1 MIKIVILLTLAVL
14 FSLRKLPRLFPML
27 LHRVY
32 PQPFPMCPHRQ
43 NRPSASLGNVRPTK
57 SELDSRAIE
66 LKEMLLQLHTPKYP
80 FRLAVSDRH
89 TKRRLGTYFPAKSRI
104 VVYARNRMGMQDT
117 AIHEY
122 AHHVTDTEI
131 GHFPRCHGK
140 MFKRTY
146 SQLIDIY
153 NSTHQ
158 PQIVPDRRYY
168 IRNVESA
175 F

>member
-1 MIKIVILLTLAVL
+1 MIKIVLIFALSVL
-14 FSLRKLPRLFPML
+14 FSHWKLRKPNKSSKHVRDTSPY
-27 LHRVY
+27 V
-32 PQPFPMCPHRQ
+32 PKP
-43 NRPSASLGNVRPTK
+43 LGDVRPTK
-57 SELDSRAIE
+57 GELDSRAIE

-89 TKRRLGTYFPAKSRI
+89 TKRRLGTYFPDKSRI
-104 VVYARNRMGMQDT
+104 IVYARNRMEMRDT

-153 NSTHQ
+153 NNTHQ

-168 IRNVESA
+168 IRK
-175 F
+175 

>member
-1 MIKIVILLTLAVL
+1 MIKIVVIVIFVLVLLH
-14 FSLRKLPRLFPML
+14 SLRNQCKPKKLPRRLRNTSPY
-27 LHRVY
+27 V
-32 PQPFPMCPHRQ
+32 PKP
-43 NRPSASLGNVRPTK
+43 LGDVRPTK
-57 SELDSRAIE
+57 GELDSRAVE

-89 TKRRLGTYFPAKSRI
+89 PKCRLGTYFPDKSRI
-104 VVYARNRMGMQDT
+104 IVYARNTMGMRDT

-122 AHHVTDTEI
+122 AHHVTETEI
-131 GHFPRCHGK
+131 GFFPRRHGK

-153 NSTHQ
+153 NNTHQ
-158 PQIVPDRRYY
+158 HRITPDTRYY
-168 IRNVESA
+168 LRSNKPT

>member
-1 MIKIVILLTLAVL
+1 MIKVGAIIILILAVL
-14 FSLRKLPRLFPML
+14 FSIKEHCKPKKTTKRRFQNLSPCVPK
-27 LHRVY
+27 
-32 PQPFPMCPHRQ
+32 PFDITR
-43 NRPSASLGNVRPTK
+43 STK
-57 SELDSRAIE
+57 GELDSRAVE

-89 TKRRLGTYFPAKSRI
+89 TKRRLGTYFLDKSRI
-104 VVYARNRMGMQDT
+104 IVYARNRMGMLDT

-131 GHFPRCHGK
+131 GRFPRCHGK

-153 NSTHQ
+153 NNTHQ
-158 PQIVPDRRYY
+158 PRITPDKRYY
-168 IRNVESA
+168 LKNNKST

>member
-1 MIKIVILLTLAVL
+1 MIKIVIILTLAVL
-14 FSLRKLPRLFPML
+14 FLLRKLRKPNKSPK
-27 LHRVY
+27 RVRDISPY
-32 PQPFPMCPHRQ
+32 VPK
-43 NRPSASLGNVRPTK
+43 LIDNVRPTK
-57 SELDSRAIE
+57 GELDSRAVE

-89 TKRRLGTYFPAKSRI
+89 TKRRLGTYFPDKSRI
-104 VVYARNRMGMQDT
+104 IVYARNRMEMRDT

-153 NSTHQ
+153 NNTCQ

-168 IRNVESA
+168 IRK
-175 F
+175 

>member
-1 MIKIVILLTLAVL
+1 MIKIAIILTLVVL
-14 FSLRKLPRLFPML
+14 FSLRKHCKPKKKSSR
-27 LHRVY
+27 RVRNVSPY
-32 PQPFPMCPHRQ
+32 VPKP
-43 NRPSASLGNVRPTK
+43 LGDVRPTK
-57 SELDSRAIE
+57 GELDCRAVE

-89 TKRRLGTYFPAKSRI
+89 TKRRLGTYFPDKSRI
-104 VVYARNRMGMQDT
+104 IVYARNRMGMLNT

-131 GHFPRCHGK
+131 GRFPRCHGK

-153 NSTHQ
+153 NNTHQ
-158 PQIVPDRRYY
+158 LRITPDTRYY
-168 IRNVESA
+168 LRNNKPI

>member
-1 MIKIVILLTLAVL
+1 MIKIVIILALAVL
-14 FSLRKLPRLFPML
+14 FSLRK
-27 LHRVY
+27 HRKPNKSPKRVRDISPY
-32 PQPFPMCPHRQ
+32 VPK
-43 NRPSASLGNVRPTK
+43 LIDNVRPTK
-57 SELDSRAIE
+57 GELDSRAVE
-66 LKEMLLQLHTPKYP
+66 LKEMLLQLYTPKYP

-89 TKRRLGTYFPAKSRI
+89 TKRRLGTYFPDKSRI
-104 VVYARNRMGMQDT
+104 IVYARNRMEMRDT

-153 NSTHQ
+153 NNTRQ

-168 IRNVESA
+168 IRK
-175 F
+175 

>member
-1 MIKIVILLTLAVL
+1 MIKIAIILTLVVL
-14 FSLRKLPRLFPML
+14 FSLRKHCKPKKKSSR
-27 LHRVY
+27 RVRNVSPY
-32 PQPFPMCPHRQ
+32 VPKP
-43 NRPSASLGNVRPTK
+43 LGDVRPTK
-57 SELDSRAIE
+57 GELDSRAVE

-89 TKRRLGTYFPAKSRI
+89 PKCRLGTYFPDKSRI
-104 VVYARNRMGMQDT
+104 IVYARNTMGMRDT

-122 AHHVTDTEI
+122 AHHVTETEI
-131 GHFPRCHGK
+131 GFFPRRHGK

-153 NSTHQ
+153 NSTYQ
-158 PQIVPDRRYY
+158 SQIIPDSRYY
-168 IRNVESA
+168 IKNNNPA

>member
-1 MIKIVILLTLAVL
+1 MIKIVIILTLAVL
-14 FSLRKLPRLFPML
+14 FSHRKLRKSNKSSKRVRDTPLP
-27 LHRVY
+27 
-32 PQPFPMCPHRQ
+32 
-43 NRPSASLGNVRPTK
+43 PSREGRGGSFRPTK
-57 SELDSRAIE
+57 GELDSRAIE
-66 LKEMLLQLHTPKYP
+66 LKEMLLQLHIPKYP

-89 TKRRLGTYFPAKSRI
+89 TKRRLGTYFPDKSRI
-104 VVYARNRMGMQDT
+104 IVYARNRMEMRDT

-131 GHFPRCHGK
+131 GRFPRCHGK

-153 NSTHQ
+153 NNTHQ
-158 PQIVPDRRYY
+158 LRITPDTRYY
-168 IRNVESA
+168 LRNNKQI